1 MMSRLEIV
9 IVTRKGA
16 REVTHFLTIRDLAGF
31 ASDLLK
37 LSRLRFDEIFGAGEF
52 VRNKASL

>member
-1 MMSRLEIV
+1 MSRLEIV

-31 ASDLLK
+31 ASDLLIYFYYSSLVFLVESPAVDK
-37 LSRLRFDEIFGAGEF
+37 LIHYY
-52 VRNKASL
+52 